1 MAILRLTPVSLVAVV
16 WLAPWTG
23 VSSPAMAQAAAPITF
38 IVPFDRDSADIGETQ
53 RTVIAEAVARFRRDC
68 RRCTQIEVTGHASHA
83 EGSGGGAVALSHAR
97 AEEVAA
103 ELLIEG
109 LATGQLQIRA
119 YGAGVPVVANPKDE
133 QEDARNRRVVLQL
146 R

>member
-1 MAILRLTPVSLVAVV
+1 MTR
-16 WLAPWTG
+16 
-23 VSSPAMAQAAAPITF
+23 AAAPITF
-38 IVPFDRDSADIGETQ
+38 IVPFDRDSADIGEAQ
-53 RTVIAEAVARFRRDC
+53 RTVIIEAVARFRRDC
-68 RRCTQIEVTGHASHA
+68 RRCTQIEVTGHASPA
-83 EGSGGGAVALSHAR
+83 EGGGGAVALSHAR

>member
-1 MAILRLTPVSLVAVV
+1 MAIPRLTPVSLLAAV

-38 IVPFDRDSADIGETQ
+38 VVPFDRDSADIGEAQ
-53 RTVIAEAVARFRRDC
+53 REVIAEAVARFRRDC
-68 RRCTQIEVTGHASHA
+68 RRCTQIEVTGHASPA
-83 EGSGGGAVALSHAR
+83 EGGGAVALSHAR

-119 YGAGVPVVANPKDE
+119 YGAGVPVVANPKDG

-146 R
+146 H